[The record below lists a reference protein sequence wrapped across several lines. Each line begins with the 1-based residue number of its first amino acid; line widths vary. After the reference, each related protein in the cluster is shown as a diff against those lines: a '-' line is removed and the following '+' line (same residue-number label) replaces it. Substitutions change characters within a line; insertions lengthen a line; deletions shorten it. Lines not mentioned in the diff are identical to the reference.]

1 MKRYYPAIISYDNED
16 KRYYADFPDFKGS
29 VFTDAETYEEILTRA
44 ESVLKLMVTEYLET
58 GRKLP
63 EPEFSNQAQEG
74 ETVVSVGVWLTPLQD
89 KAAQQIVRKNTSL
102 PRWLATEAAD
112 AGYNFSEVLRFA
124 LLEKLGYSLQEG
136 QYHKAEPAKVN
147 K

>member
-1 MKRYYPAIISYDNED
+1 M
-16 KRYYADFPDFKGS
+16 
-29 VFTDAETYEEILTRA
+29 
-44 ESVLKLMVTEYLET
+44 EYLET
-58 GRKLP
+58 GRELP
-63 EPEFSNQAQEG
+63 EPEFSNKAQDG